1 MCCGHVRQMTLYLI
15 GGAVLFVAGIFLYA
29 YRQGKKIATL
39 DTLIKSNKLSNEA
52 KEKIK
57 EIDEKYRKKI
67 RNINRDR
74 VLGFWR
80 MRGGKSKK
88 P

>member
-1 MCCGHVRQMTLYLI
+1 MTLYLI

>member
-1 MCCGHVRQMTLYLI
+1 MTLYLI
-15 GGAVLFVAGIFLYA
+15 SGAVLFIAGVFLYA
-29 YRQGKKIATL
+29 YRQGKKIANL

-57 EIDEKYRKKI
+57 EIDAKYKKTI
-67 RNINRDR
+67 RGIDRDR
-74 VLGFWR
+74 ALDFW
-80 MRGGKSKK
+80 MRGSKSKK

>member
-1 MCCGHVRQMTLYLI
+1 MTIYLI
-15 GGAVLFVAGIFLYA
+15 SGAVLFVAGVFLYA

-39 DTLIKSNKLSNEA
+39 DTLIKSNELSNEA

-57 EIDEKYRKKI
+57 EIDAKYKKTV
-67 RNINRDR
+67 RGINRDR
-74 VLGFWR
+74 ALDFW
-80 MRGGKSKK
+80 MRGSKSKK